1 MKHDAIAQLSVLTA
15 FQRSI
20 ADFLPLLSLPAG
32 IRQGVIDYITK
43 IVGGVLTFGLLA
55 IAFRRKFERKY
66 IHVDYVSSFKC
77 SDIRLSDQVMAL
89 TARIQE
95 FEKK

>member
-20 ADFLPLLSLPAG
+20 ADFLPLLSLPTG

-55 IAFRRKFERKY
+55 IAFRKFERKY
-66 IHVDYVSSFKC
+66 IYTLIMSV
-77 SDIRLSDQVMAL
+77 AL
-89 TARIQE
+89 NVQTYGYQT
-95 FEKK
+95 KSWL

>member
-20 ADFLPLLSLPAG
+20 ADFLPLLSLPTG

-55 IAFRRKFERKY
+55 IAFRKFERKY

-77 SDIRLSDQVMAL
+77 SNIRLSDQVMAL